1 METGLGYFEGH
12 SEDFTLFSEMCVNL
26 QKIQDIKI
34 TNCTAIITAN
44 VLHTVA
50 NDSVTYVVDV
60 KALPFFSNWKKRR
73 ERFKNLCVSVVH
85 NPHRQ
90 GAAYNQASE
99 LPY

>member
-1 METGLGYFEGH
+1 METGLSYFEGH

-73 ERFKNLCVSVVH
+73 ES
-85 NPHRQ
+85 
-90 GAAYNQASE
+90 ASRIFVWV
-99 LPY
+99 

>member
-1 METGLGYFEGH
+1 MESGVWDKNKTKKKTGGTMETGLSYFEGH

-60 KALPFFSNWKKRR
+60 KALPFFSN
-73 ERFKNLCVSVVH
+73 
-85 NPHRQ
+85 
-90 GAAYNQASE
+90 
-99 LPY
+99 